1 MFDDLRQA
9 VKNIEFIANPTVG
22 EVRVGA
28 HEPLIVGVLSAVF
41 DHLHRKYP
49 GISIHSTPIAQNA
62 QQYRDLRERK
72 IDLLLGRMTL
82 PIQEDIHAEILFHDS
97 IKIVAG
103 PKNRW
108 ARQRKVELSE
118 LADEAWCLPP
128 PESLIGSRIAE
139 VFRARNIKFP
149 PNGAARGGASL
160 RLSPQ
165 RAFFRDY
172 AGLDATVRRK
182 SSAAHGP
189 AGSTAD

>member
-1 MFDDLRQA
+1 
-9 VKNIEFIANPTVG
+9 
-22 EVRVGA
+22 
-28 HEPLIVGVLSAVF
+28 
-41 DHLHRKYP
+41 
-49 GISIHSTPIAQNA
+49 
-62 QQYRDLRERK
+62 
-72 IDLLLGRMTL
+72 MTL

-149 PNGAARGGASL
+149 PNGAARGGASFLCACLPRGPFLGTMPDSML
-160 RLSPQ
+160 RFGANVPRLTVLPVALPIEPWPVGVMTLKN
-165 RAFFRDY
+165 RTLAPVVKLFIDCAREVVKP
-172 AGLDATVRRK
+172 LAT
-182 SSAAHGP
+182 
-189 AGSTAD
+189 